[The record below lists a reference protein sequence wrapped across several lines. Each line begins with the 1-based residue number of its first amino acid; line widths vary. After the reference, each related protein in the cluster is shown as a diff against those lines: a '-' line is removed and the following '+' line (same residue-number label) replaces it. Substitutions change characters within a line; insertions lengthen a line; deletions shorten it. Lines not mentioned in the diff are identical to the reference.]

1 MFITHRRFPF
11 VVSSLWTFPS
21 FKYFMCQVGFFSSEA
36 DKQLQYLL
44 FFFKWEKV
52 LHSIFHFDVLAVLLN
67 VSSL

>member
-1 MFITHRRFPF
+1 MFLTHRRFPF
-11 VVSSLWTFPS
+11 IVSSPWTSPS
-21 FKYFMCQVGFFSSEA
+21 FKYFVCQVVFFFFTEV

-44 FFFKWEKV
+44 FKWEKV

>member
-44 FFFKWEKV
+44 FF
-52 LHSIFHFDVLAVLLN
+52 IFFLVGKGTSQYFPL
-67 VSSL
+67 